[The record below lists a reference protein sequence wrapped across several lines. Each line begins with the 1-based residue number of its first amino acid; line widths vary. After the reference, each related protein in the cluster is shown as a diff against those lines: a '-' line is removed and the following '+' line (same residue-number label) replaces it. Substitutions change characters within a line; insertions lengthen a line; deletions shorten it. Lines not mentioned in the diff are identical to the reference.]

1 MGYLVKN
8 VLLECNIFSRSSLCD
23 KKYRVCPEIIMKVI
37 VLSDNIG
44 SGEIRGEWGL
54 SFYIEFN
61 GRKYLLDTGG
71 SDLFLNNA
79 EKLGIDI
86 SDVDCAILSHAHY
99 DHSLGMEAFFRVNSK
114 AVFFVSPNA
123 GENCYSGRCF
133 LSRYIGLPKGVLSTY
148 RERIKMPSGVAE
160 IDKDV
165 FVVPHSTDGL
175 SKIGR
180 RSHLYVRRGW
190 RFLPDDFS
198 HEQSLVFRTDR
209 GLVIFNSCSHSGA
222 DVVMEEVGRAFPGES
237 VVAYLGGL
245 HLFRLNGS
253 EVREIALRIRKSGIS
268 RVITGHCTG
277 DNAFAVLKSCLG
289 DAIDQFHCGMSVEL

>member
-1 MGYLVKN
+1 MT
-8 VLLECNIFSRSSLCD
+8 IT
-23 KKYRVCPEIIMKVI
+23 

-44 SGEIRGEWGL
+44 CGVLKGEWGL
-54 SFYIEFN
+54 SFHIDFN

-71 SDLFLNNA
+71 SDLFLSNA
-79 EKLGIDI
+79 KQLGIDI
-86 SDVDCAILSHAHY
+86 AKVDCAVLSHAHY

-114 AVFFVSPNA
+114 AEFFVSPNA
-123 GENCYSGRCF
+123 DENCYAGLGF
-133 LSRYIGLPKGVLSTY
+133 LSRYIGLPKGILSSY
-148 RERIKMPSGVAE
+148 KDRIKSPSGIAE

-190 RFLPDDFS
+190 RYVPDDFT
-198 HEQSLVFRTDR
+198 HEQSLVFRTVS

-222 DVVMEEVGRAFPGES
+222 DVVMEEVGRAFPGENVS
-237 VVAYLGGL
+237 AYLGGL
-245 HLFRLNGS
+245 HLFRLSDG
-253 EVREIALRIRKSGIS
+253 EVRDIAGKIQNAGIK

-277 DNAFAVLKSCLG
+277 DRAYEVLKSCLG
-289 DAIDQFHCGMSVEL
+289 EGIEQFHCGIVLEL